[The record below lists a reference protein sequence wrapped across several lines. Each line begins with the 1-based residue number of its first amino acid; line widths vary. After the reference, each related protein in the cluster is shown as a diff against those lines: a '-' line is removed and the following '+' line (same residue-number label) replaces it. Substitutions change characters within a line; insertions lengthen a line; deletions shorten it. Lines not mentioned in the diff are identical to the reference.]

1 MLWRLLVWFLCYRC
15 LFCCEACVAV
25 AALMLFDAIAFAAA
39 VLMLP
44 DVVMSLEWLLLPLLS
59 CSGRLLLL
67 LVLITVL
74 EAFRLASGARKP
86 LEIDRSLEP
95 T

>member
-1 MLWRLLVWFLCYRC
+1 MVPML
-15 LFCCEACVAV
+15 A
-25 AALMLFDAIAFAAA
+25 
-39 VLMLP
+39 LP
-44 DVVMSLEWLLLPLLS
+44 DVVMSLECLLLPLLS

-74 EAFRLASGARKP
+74 EAFRLASGARKL